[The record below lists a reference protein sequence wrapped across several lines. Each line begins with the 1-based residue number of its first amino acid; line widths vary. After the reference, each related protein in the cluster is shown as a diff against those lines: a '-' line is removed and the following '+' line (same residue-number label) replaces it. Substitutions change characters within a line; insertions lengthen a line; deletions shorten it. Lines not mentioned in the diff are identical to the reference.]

1 MSSRGFWRRCTREA
15 FTAPRSLIPLCHTK
29 VGTGYFL
36 RIWVLS
42 PVLRQLL
49 DGSCGPTPL
58 EVGKLSVKQNAIN
71 KQPYSIKYCLH
82 HVRLWCSIAS
92 WTIQARRMR
101 SPHRSEERRVGKE
114 GTCRW

>member
-82 HVRLWCSIAS
+82 HVRLWCRDRKSTRLNSSHLGISYA
-92 WTIQARRMR
+92 
-101 SPHRSEERRVGKE
+101 VF
-114 GTCRW
+114 CL